1 MKTKN
6 AVATVVFVN
15 SLISCTAIN
24 KGVAGAQGKL
34 NELNEKFDSFD
45 LGCSFDDISGEP
57 GDDSK
62 NSAIKSTTAKVK
74 SSCDKAQEYYAMLLK
89 KFDENQD
96 GKLSEDELLKAKD
109 SYLAVQKREIDKNL
123 DGLLSDDEIAQWRAK
138 EIAPRKEA
146 LVTEFA
152 EACAKLE
159 KDEDSCKALIDV
171 RREDR
176 RREIEKKEVE
186 KKEVEKKENEKKEN
200 EKKEVE
206 KSETNRGKDDGLT
219 TAAKIA
225 LEGELKSEQEDVR
238 HTGENEVHGIG
249 DDSNSNSKR
258 DDR

>member
-15 SLISCTAIN
+15 SLIGCTAIN
-24 KGVAGAQGKL
+24 KGVTGAQGKL
-34 NELNEKFDSFD
+34 NQLNEKFDSFD

-62 NSAIKSTTAKVK
+62 KSDVLPASSKVK

-89 KFDENQD
+89 KFDENRD
-96 GKLSEDELLKAKD
+96 GKLSEDELLKAKNA
-109 SYLAVQKREIDKNL
+109 YVEVQKREIDKNL
-123 DGLLSDDEIAQWRAK
+123 DGVISDDEIAQWRAK

-146 LVTEFA
+146 LITEFA
-152 EACAKLE
+152 QACAKLE

-176 RREIEKKEVE
+176 RQEI
-186 KKEVEKKENEKKEN
+186 

-206 KSETNRGKDDGLT
+206 KSETNKGKDDGLT

-258 DDR
+258 DVR

>member
-15 SLISCTAIN
+15 SLIGCTAIN
-24 KGVAGAQGKL
+24 KGVTGAQGKL
-34 NELNEKFDSFD
+34 NQLNEKFDSFD

-62 NSAIKSTTAKVK
+62 KSDVLPASSKVK

-89 KFDENQD
+89 KFDENRD
-96 GKLSEDELLKAKD
+96 GKLSEDELLKAKNA
-109 SYLAVQKREIDKNL
+109 YIEVQKREIDKNL
-123 DGLLSDDEIAQWRAK
+123 DGVISDDEIAQWRAK

-146 LVTEFA
+146 LITEFA
-152 EACAKLE
+152 QACAKLE

-186 KKEVEKKENEKKEN
+186 KKENEKKEVEKKEV

-206 KSETNRGKDDGLT
+206 KSETNKGKDDGLT

>member
-24 KGVAGAQGKL
+24 KGVVGAQGKL

-62 NSAIKSTTAKVK
+62 KSDVLPATSKVK
-74 SSCDKAQEYYAMLLK
+74 STCDKAQEYYAMLLK
-89 KFDENQD
+89 KFDENHD
-96 GKLSEDELLKAKD
+96 GKLSEDELLKAKNA
-109 SYLAVQKREIDKNL
+109 YVEAQKLALDKNL
-123 DGLLSDDEIAQWRAK
+123 DGSISDEEIAAWRNK
-138 EIAPRKEA
+138 EIPARKEV

-152 EACAKLE
+152 QACAKLE

-176 RREIEKKEVE
+176 RQETEKKEIEKKEIE
-186 KKEVEKKENEKKEN
+186 KK
-200 EKKEVE
+200 
-206 KSETNRGKDDGLT
+206 
-219 TAAKIA
+219 
-225 LEGELKSEQEDVR
+225 QEDVR
-238 HTGENEVHGIG
+238 HTGESEVIKVG

-258 DDR
+258 DVR

>member
-15 SLISCTAIN
+15 SLIGCTAIS

-34 NELNEKFDSFD
+34 TELSEKFDSFD

-62 NSAIKSTTAKVK
+62 KDAVQPTTAKVK

-96 GKLSEDELLKAKD
+96 GKLSEDELLKAKNA
-109 SYLAVQKREIDKNL
+109 YVEVQKREIDKNL
-123 DGLLSDDEIAQWRAK
+123 DGAISDDEIAQWRTK
-138 EIAPRKEA
+138 EIGPRKEA

-152 EACAKLE
+152 QACAKLE

-176 RREIEKKEVE
+176 RQEIEKKEVE
-186 KKEVEKKENEKKEN
+186 KKEVEKKEV

-206 KSETNRGKDDGLT
+206 KSETNKGKDDGLT

-225 LEGELKSEQEDVR
+225 LEGELKSEREDVR